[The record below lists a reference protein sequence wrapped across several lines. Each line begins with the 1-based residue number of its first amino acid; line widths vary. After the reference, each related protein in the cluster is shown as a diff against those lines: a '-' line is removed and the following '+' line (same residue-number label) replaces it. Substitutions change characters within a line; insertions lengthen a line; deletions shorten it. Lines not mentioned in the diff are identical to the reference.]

1 MLSRR
6 KFLMTST
13 AIAAILGAA
22 YAQDEHAETG
32 SATDVNGPNS
42 LRAHAE
48 KHGLLV
54 GCAVSPQT
62 LTADAKYASL
72 VAEQANILVAENAM
86 KWRAPRPA
94 PDKFD
99 FTGADA
105 ILAFAE
111 SHNQKLRGHNLC
123 WHEAL
128 PDWFASTVT
137 KENARQTLTNHIQT
151 VVSHFAGKIHSW
163 DVVNEAIDPGSPRP
177 DGLRV
182 SPWLELAGEDYI
194 ELAFR
199 TAREADPK
207 AMLTYNDY
215 GIELD
220 TPKQEGKRA
229 KVLALVQ
236 RLHKLSLI
244 DAVGVQS
251 HFSVGRDSDKGL
263 REFVRQL
270 RGMGLQVFVTELDVN
285 GQNERG
291 AMQQLDT
298 EVAGIYFDYIERMLA
313 EPNVAAVLTWGI
325 TDRYSW
331 LNGAKYARPDGQ
343 PQRPLPFD
351 ADYAPTPAFFAE
363 RGALDSRHN
372 SRFRP

>member
-1 MLSRR
+1 MLTRR
-6 KFLMTST
+6 KFLTMSAVAT
-13 AIAAILGAA
+13 ALLRAA
-22 YAQDEHAETG
+22 YSRDASAQASG
-32 SATDVNGPNS
+32 SADVTGENS

-62 LTADAKYASL
+62 LTNDAKYASL

-86 KWRAPRPA
+86 KWRALRPA

-99 FTGADA
+99 FGGADA

-111 SHNQKLRGHNLC
+111 SHKQKLRGHNLC

-137 KENARQTLTNHIQT
+137 KDNARQILTNHIQT
-151 VVSHFAGKIHSW
+151 VVSHFAGRIHSW
-163 DVVNEAIDPGSPRP
+163 DVVNEAVDATSPRP

-182 SPWLELAGEDYI
+182 SPWLELVGEDYI
-194 ELAFR
+194 ELAFH

-207 AMLTYNDY
+207 ALLTYNDY

-220 TPKQEGKRA
+220 TPKQVDKRA
-229 KVLALVQ
+229 KVLALVR
-236 RLHKLSLI
+236 RLHRFSLI

-251 HFSVGRDSDKGL
+251 HFNVGRDSDKGL

-270 RGMGLQVFVTELDVN
+270 RGMELQVFVTELDVN
-285 GQNERG
+285 RQNAPGTVE
-291 AMQQLDT
+291 QIDT
-298 EVAGIYFDYIERMLA
+298 DVAGIYFDYLERMFS
-313 EPNVAAVLTWGI
+313 ESNVTAVLTWGI

-331 LNGAKYARPDGQ
+331 LNGGKYARPDGQ

-351 ADYAPTPAFFAE
+351 RDYAPTSAFFAE
-363 RGALDSRHN
+363 RSALDSRRDSHLG
-372 SRFRP
+372 F